1 MFRTRSVLLLAL
13 LLAATTAVPG
23 LPGAATVASAA
34 GSPNAYEEL
43 VDLFE
48 TLRQLQ
54 EVKVVDW
61 VPDYGPAAMTR
72 QYEGVLEL
80 AERLAALD
88 TTGWP
93 LEHQVDYQLV
103 RAEINGLIFYQRVL
117 KPWARD
123 PGFYLQTQDG
133 GGPARA
139 AHLSV
144 HEMPIPAA
152 ELDEVRGQLRA
163 LPTILEQA
171 EANLTEGAADLA
183 YSALHYM
190 PVEIAYH
197 EMLRDALAE
206 HHPDL
211 RADAETAVLAV
222 RAFGDWLAANEHRM
236 TAPAGVG
243 KDNYT
248 WWMKNVQLVPYTWD
262 ELYDIIMRE
271 DDRVLTTLALMRNRN
286 KDLPELVPVAS
297 QDEHAARR
305 REALLS
311 AMGFMED
318 NDLFEVPD
326 WADMEG
332 YLAGAD
338 GRGESWGAYFTNRY
352 VGSGETGEWPG
363 VRDFFHQ
370 TADREPMPEQ
380 THEFIGHYFDR
391 QRQARDMS
399 PIRSTDRFYAIDMIR
414 LEGWAFWLEEM
425 MMHAGYLDDRPVRA
439 REVPFWQ
446 AAFRTCRA
454 IADLRMHSN
463 EYTLQQAIDYA
474 VDCAPNGWLIPD
486 GPHAWYEMQTNLRYV
501 GWHMGMV
508 VGKLT
513 VNELIAERVRQQ
525 GDEFNFRDFFRDFF
539 DAGIMPLSLIRWQM
553 TGLDDEM
560 QQLTDPTS

>member
-1 MFRTRSVLLLAL
+1 MSRTRPALALILLLAL
-13 LLAATTAVPG
+13 AAREAGRPTA
-23 LPGAATVASAA
+23 AAAVTS
-34 GSPNAYEEL
+34 GGQDAYDQLVEL
-43 VDLFE
+43 FGV
-48 TLRQLQ
+48 LRELQ
-54 EVKVVDW
+54 EVDVVDW
-61 VPDYGPAAMTR
+61 VPDYRPAAMAR
-72 QYEGVLEL
+72 QYAGVREL
-80 AERLAALD
+80 AERLGAIDTAA
-88 TTGWP
+88 WP

-139 AHLSV
+139 AHLSIRQ
-144 HEMPIPAA
+144 MPIPAA

-163 LPTILEQA
+163 LPKILAQA
-171 EANLTEGAADLA
+171 ETNLTEGAADLA
-183 YSALHYM
+183 YAALHYM

-197 EMLRDALAE
+197 EMLRDSLAE

-211 RADAETAVLAV
+211 LADAEAAV
-222 RAFGDWLAANEHRM
+222 RAVQGYGEWLAANEHRM

-248 WWMKNVQLVPYTWD
+248 WWMNNVQLVPYTWD
-262 ELYDIIMRE
+262 ELYEIIMRE
-271 DDRVLTTLALMRNRN
+271 DDRILATLALIRNRN

-297 QDEHAARR
+297 QDEHATRR

-311 AMGFMED
+311 AMRFMED
-318 NDLFEVPD
+318 NDLFEVPE

-391 QRQARDMS
+391 QRQARDTS
-399 PIRSTDRFYAIDMIR
+399 PIRSTARFYAIDMIR

-439 REVPFWQ
+439 REVPYWQ

-454 IADLRMHSN
+454 IADLKMHSN
-463 EYTLQQAIDYA
+463 EYTLQEAIDYA

-525 GDEFNFRDFFRDFF
+525 GDDFNFRDFFRDFF

-560 QQLTDPTS
+560 RRLTDEG